1 MKKITL
7 IIVILLQTFENV
19 FSQANF
25 LVKAPMHNSTT
36 QVRAP
41 NGTANAASM
50 RACVLVLASEL
61 TNIQPGSQITTFGF
75 TLSNTPA
82 MVSMPVSGNFTVYL
96 ENTSDVTYSK
106 GVSFTTAITG
116 MATVYNSTMT
126 IPIATTT
133 SSITLTLS
141 APFTYTGGGI
151 YVAYDWYSTGPY
163 SAAANPATYHSESVG
178 LNPGC
183 ASASSAGLP
192 ANDNLTN
199 TAFRPTFLFGG
210 VNSYTNEIECVG
222 IESAPG
228 RVAAMFNSPHTISA
242 LIKNSSNVAKNN
254 VPVNL
259 NVTGANL
266 FTDVQ
271 TIPTLA
277 SGASTIV
284 NFAAFNPTILGTNT
298 INVSVPSD
306 ENNSNNL
313 STYIQSVT
321 CNEWA
326 QNPAVG
332 NYSANSVGWN
342 TGSGI
347 IACTYTNPVTS
358 TLTSIRGAISNN
370 APSVGN
376 QSWGVLMN
384 AAGAIVATTNT
395 ITITAGMLSTFQT
408 YTFTSPQNL
417 TPNTLYYLGFAQPA
431 NTIGYFPAGT
441 STVSYLSNNFY
452 YTTTLAGG
460 VLTPLGQNLGYFG
473 IEGIFAPSIN
483 MTAAS
488 QTINCGSSAT
498 LSASGANTYSW
509 NTSTTSSSIIVSP
522 LTSTNYVVTGT
533 DLIGCSMSKT
543 VSVNVTPISVL
554 ITSSSQSICAGE
566 SATLTASGASS
577 FSWTIGTNTLTTATV
592 IVSPTTTSAFLL
604 VGSDP
609 SGCTSATNGV
619 VLVQPLPTVSIN
631 SNSNTICLGQSV
643 SLNANGASS
652 FQWVNTGASGNN
664 IVDTPTLTTTYTVV
678 GTSSA
683 GCINESFRTVTVNS
697 FTPSIT
703 NPSSICNGDALTIT
717 AGDGAVNSYT
727 WSNGITQ
734 FGQINVS
741 PTITTIYS
749 VSALGA
755 TNNCLGINATTI
767 TVNALPVLTISA
779 TNTVICRN
787 ESATITVSGANTYSW
802 SNGATTSSI
811 LISSGTA
818 GITNYSI
825 SGTSSAN
832 CTSGTSFLFKVDL
845 CTSVLEN
852 SVDAKQQLTVY
863 PNPTQNSVLISLKS
877 DLLDNSKIEIYDAL
891 GRLVVT
897 KRMSS
902 SSVEVDLSSL
912 QNGIYVIKLQV
923 DGENRGSTKLIK
935 H

>member
-1 MKKITL
+1 MSIKKIT
-7 IIVILLQTFENV
+7 IQLLAFFCLTISAQTTSFYEAPQFDNGT
-19 FSQANF
+19 SAN
-25 LVKAPMHNSTT
+25 
-36 QVRAP
+36 RAP
-41 NGTANAASM
+41 NGTVGHAYM
-50 RACVLVLASEL
+50 RACALVLQSEL
-61 TNIQPGSQITTFGF
+61 TNIPANTLITDFGF
-75 TLSNTPA
+75 TVNSGVVGTPVA
-82 MVSMPVSGNFTVYL
+82 GNFTLYI
-96 ENTSDVTYSK
+96 ENTTDVTYLK
-106 GVSFTTAITG
+106 GTNYPTAI
-116 MATVYNSTMT
+116 ATMSVAHNGTMSIPVSATST
-126 IPIATTT
+126 
-133 SSITLTLS
+133 SITVTLS
-141 APFTYTGGGI
+141 SPFLYTGGGL
-151 YVAYDWYSTGPY
+151 YVAYDWYSPGPY
-163 SAAANPATYHSESVG
+163 STTAAVYRCNYLG

-183 ASASSAGLP
+183 ATGAGAAAP
-192 ANDNLTN
+192 VTLTN
-199 TAFRPTFLFGG
+199 TNFRPCFLFGSANTFSNDIQYIG
-210 VNSYTNEIECVG
+210 F
-222 IESAPG
+222 ESAPG
-228 RVAAMFNSPHTISA
+228 RVAAMFNTPHTISA
-242 LIKNSSNVAKNN
+242 VIKNSSNITQNN
-254 VPVNL
+254 IPVSL
-259 NVTGANL
+259 NVTGSNI
-266 FTDVQ
+266 FTDTQ
-271 TIPTLA
+271 TITALA
-277 SGASTIV
+277 AGASSIV
-284 NFAAFNPTILGTNT
+284 SFSAFNPTVIGTNT

-306 ENNSNNL
+306 QNNANNSGD
-313 STYIQSVT
+313 YIQQVT

-358 TLTSIRGAISNN
+358 TLTSMRGAISNN

-376 QSWGVLMN
+376 QSWGVLLN
-384 AAGAIVATTNT
+384 ATGAIVATTNT

-417 TPNTLYYLGFAQPA
+417 APNTLYYLGFAQPA
-431 NTIGYFPAGT
+431 NTVGYFPAGT

-460 VLTPLGQNLGYFG
+460 VFTPLGQNLGYFG

-498 LSASGANTYSW
+498 LTASGANTYSW
-509 NTSTTSSSIIVSP
+509 NTATTSSSIIVSP

-533 DLIGCSMSKT
+533 DLIGCTMSKT
-543 VSVNVTPISVL
+543 VSVNVTPISVV
-554 ITSSSQSICAGE
+554 IASSSPSICAGE

-631 SNSNTICLGQSV
+631 SNSSTICLGQSV

-652 FQWVNTGASGNN
+652 YQWINNGGSGSSTL
-664 IVDTPTLTTTYTVV
+664 DTPTITTTYTVT
-678 GTSSA
+678 GTSTA
-683 GCINESFRTVTVNS
+683 GCSSDGFTTITVNS

-703 NPSSICNGDALTIT
+703 NPSSICNGDALTLT
-717 AGDGAVNSYT
+717 AGNGAANSYT
-727 WSNGITQ
+727 WSNGINQ

-749 VSALGA
+749 VSAVGA
-755 TNNCLGINATTI
+755 TNNCLGVNSTTI
-767 TVNALPVLTISA
+767 TVNALPVLTISS

-787 ESATITVSGANTYSW
+787 ESATITVNGANTYSW
-802 SNGATTSSI
+802 SNSATTPSI
-811 LISSGTA
+811 IITSGTA
-818 GITNYSI
+818 GITSYSI
-825 SGTSSAN
+825 TGTTTAN
-832 CTSGTSFLFKVDL
+832 CSNGTSFLFKVDL
-845 CTSVLEN
+845 CTSILEN
-852 SVDAKQQLTVY
+852 SFDANQQLTIY
-863 PNPTQNSVLISLKS
+863 PNPTQNSVLVSLKS
-877 DLLDNSKIEIYDAL
+877 EPLNESKIEIYDAL

-897 KRMSS
+897 KLISS

-912 QNGIYVIKLQV
+912 QNGIYVVKLQV
-923 DGENRGSTKLIK
+923 DGKNIGSTKLIK